1 MLTERAVRASDRRA
15 VFVGL
20 DAYEAAGGVVTR
32 DLFAEDDDGGWLET
46 VGLLDRLVTEK
57 LKAEA
62 ETIAAE
68 GWKWVEAAVDFPYG
82 HDHHLRRLDGTPL
95 DLTAEEQAT
104 IAALNAEHDRL
115 EAEYANA
122 DELPDEVDQ
131 RMGEIE
137 TALVKF
143 EDRPV
148 QFEPADI
155 ARAGAFVSIDE
166 DGGLSVDRGYVR
178 PEDEAA
184 SGDPEGGVGDQA
196 DVDGAD
202 ESSPAARRR
211 ASSPSS
217 PSAARPCPRKTRTT
231 PSRRCPSGY

>member
-1 MLTERAVRASDRRA
+1 M
-15 VFVGL
+15 
-20 DAYEAAGGVVTR
+20 
-32 DLFAEDDDGGWLET
+32 
-46 VGLLDRLVTEK
+46 
-57 LKAEA
+57 
-62 ETIAAE
+62 
-68 GWKWVEAAVDFPYG
+68 EAAVDFPYG

-148 QFEPADI
+148 RFEPADI

-166 DGGLSVDRGYVR
+166 DGGLCVDRGYVR

-184 SGDPEGGVGDQA
+184 AGDPEGGVGDQA

-202 ESSPAARRR
+202 ESSRR
-211 ASSPSS
+211 SPRIAPRMS
-217 PSAARPCPRKTRTT
+217 P
-231 PSRRCPSGY
+231 